1 MYATCLTYILPGILG
16 TVNVAA
22 ITDFIDGGGNLMVAA
37 SPDVSELIRELAA
50 EVGGMKDNVIVI
62 ISIHGLQ
69 TLVVRRVL

>member
-1 MYATCLTYILPGILG
+1 
-16 TVNVAA
+16 
-22 ITDFIDGGGNLMVAA
+22 MVAA